1 MSPDFAKRAAPHAAL
16 LVVQLAFGSQAVE
29 AKVLMGAV
37 AAGGCGVSPA
47 SVAMLRMLFA
57 AVVFQAIYRLEGPS
71 RQRVARDDHLKILG
85 LSVLGVSLNQG
96 LFLAGLRLTTPFVTS
111 LLGAAIPVATAAIA
125 VLLRVDRMTLRKG
138 AGLTF
143 AVLGVLTL
151 TGLGHVDKGAILVAL
166 NSISYAGYIVLSRPV
181 LMRLR
186 AVTLMAW
193 LFTYGALLFAPVGLL
208 PLAHTLPELTPR
220 AWMYTAYI
228 LLVPTLLAYLLN
240 AWALSRVTPTVVT
253 AYIYLQPL
261 VAAVIA
267 WIQLGQAPEKR
278 ALLAAPLILLGV
290 ALSAFAPVR
299 EKVAARG

>member
-29 AKVLMGAV
+29 AKVLMGPV

-71 RQRVARDDHLKILG
+71 RQRVERADHLKILV

-181 LMRLR
+181 LLRLR

-267 WIQLGQAPEKR
+267 WIQLGQAPERR

-299 EKVAARG
+299 AKVPARG

>member
-1 MSPDFAKRAAPHAAL
+1 M
-16 LVVQLAFGSQAVE
+16 
-29 AKVLMGAV
+29 
-37 AAGGCGVSPA
+37 
-47 SVAMLRMLFA
+47 
-57 AVVFQAIYRLEGPS
+57 
-71 RQRVARDDHLKILG
+71 G

-138 AGLTF
+138 AGLCL
-143 AVLGVLTL
+143 AILGVLTL
-151 TGLGHVDKGAILVAL
+151 TGVGHIDRGAILVAL

-181 LMRLR
+181 LQRLP
-186 AVTLMAW
+186 TLTVMAW

-208 PLAHTLPELTPR
+208 PLAHSIPELTPR
-220 AWMYTAYI
+220 AWMYAAYI

-261 VAAVIA
+261 VAALIA
-267 WIQLGQAPEKR
+267 WVQLGQAPERR
-278 ALLAAPLILLGV
+278 ALVAAPLILLGV
-290 ALSAFAPVR
+290 ALSAFTPTRAAPSR
-299 EKVAARG
+299 A